1 MSGVFMNHLAGMNW
15 SSYRRF
21 MRAYWKF
28 QEEEAVRLGMPD
40 RASKMRKA
48 MRARGINPNNVSA
61 EHVDYV
67 RELAETGSLGAAGAQ
82 VASEFVD
89 TAGPGVGKT
98 TVKIGGKKIN
108 LATAMNPAS
117 SQNLPLRLSR
127 NFGMATET
135 FLRGSLGFDTLLKG
149 NSADEAFDNVMKFH
163 FDYDDLSDLE
173 RNVVKKV
180 VPFYTWTRKN
190 MPLMFEMAARRP
202 AVFNKYTSLKK
213 EMEYGQERP
222 KVIPEWMQRQG
233 AIQTPFTYDGENM
246 FILPDMPF
254 KAPMELI
261 EPSLRFDRDE
271 SAMDRI
277 QTALASFGTQ
287 ITPLIKAPY
296 EWKAKQNLWKG
307 YNFDGKY
314 QVVPRAYAKVPFLM
328 DMLSLPGIA
337 AKNSKGQW
345 AMKDYELHAM
355 AQLLPTLSD
364 LRRLFPDEERYQKRA
379 VSTWISFMFG
389 AGLRT
394 NTKWEQDREL
404 QSRMYE
410 MRDEMKQERSLAGAT
425 L

>member
-1 MSGVFMNHLAGMNW
+1 
-15 SSYRRF
+15 
-21 MRAYWKF
+21 
-28 QEEEAVRLGMPD
+28 
-40 RASKMRKA
+40 
-48 MRARGINPNNVSA
+48 
-61 EHVDYV
+61 
-67 RELAETGSLGAAGAQ
+67 
-82 VASEFVD
+82 
-89 TAGPGVGKT
+89 
-98 TVKIGGKKIN
+98 
-108 LATAMNPAS
+108 
-117 SQNLPLRLSR
+117 
-127 NFGMATET
+127 
-135 FLRGSLGFDTLLKG
+135 
-149 NSADEAFDNVMKFH
+149 MKFH
-163 FDYDDLSDLE
+163 FDYDDLSDFE
-173 RNVVKKV
+173 RNVIKKV

-190 MPLMFEMAARRP
+190 LPLMFEMAARRP
-202 AVFNKYTSLKK
+202 AVFNKYNSFKK
-213 EMEYGQERP
+213 EMEYGQDRP
-222 KVIPEWMQRQG
+222 KVVPEWMERQG
-233 AIQTPFTYDGENM
+233 AIQTPWKYDGENM

-254 KAPMELI
+254 KAPMELL
-261 EPSLRFDRDE
+261 EPSLRFTTED

-277 QTALASFGTQ
+277 QTAMATFGTQ

-328 DMLSLPGIA
+328 NALSLPGLA

-364 LRRLFPDEERYQKRA
+364 FRGLFHDAERYLKRA

-404 QSRMYE
+404 QSRLYE
-410 MRDEMKQERSLAGAT
+410 MRDEMKQERSLSGAR